1 MDSIFN
7 KFYNDV
13 YMKKVFFLFIFAVRI
28 LYAQDIKSL
37 EFHNQEITDILMVLA
52 QNCGVSIICDDTVS
66 GEASF
71 YFSESSIEQA
81 LDNFLK
87 TYNLYYEKENG
98 VYRVSKVKIAYDS
111 SSDRLSVKAAGI
123 NLETLIKK
131 IARQTNKTILYD
143 NLPGEELSLDING
156 LSLYEALQICVRK
169 FEDYELIPEKNF
181 FYVKYNEPKKKL
193 SYKNNKEILIKKD
206 GLYTLS
212 VDKARLFDL
221 IKLLFSL
228 ENLEYSNFIQMDS
241 QIENLY
247 FTNKTFDFILRTLL
261 EHANADYIV
270 KDKIYYLIEF
280 QKKSSLIALKNFEI
294 INLKWISVADFLT
307 LLPLELS
314 NSSVMKT
321 DKLSNTVLLTGTK
334 EEILPFENLIK
345 KMDVPSELTKTRRFD
360 LKYTD
365 AKNIG
370 SIIPQ
375 KFTQLHPT
383 VIQDTNS
390 ILVSGPEGLI
400 SEFEKILNLLDA
412 RRESIPVCLKYIK
425 TETLIKNLPPSIT
438 KDLIVDSGYPN
449 LVFYRGSADN
459 YECFFKELKMIDKP
473 QPQIK
478 YQLLV
483 IQYTLGKTRK
493 IKATHTVSPEIIE
506 DEDKGSDQTFI
517 FNGELS
523 NIMGLSFDIISL
535 FGHQFAFALN
545 TQIEDSIANIY
556 TDTVLTGLSGQ
567 EIKFQ
572 NTDTFRYIEYEYD
585 SSKNTTIKTGTT
597 QQITSGL
604 IINMNGWVSGDN
616 MITMNVNATFSK
628 QNGDAGSSSTQ
639 SLPSTSERVVTTQIR
654 TMSGEPIV
662 ISGLIKEDE
671 SDSISRIPV
680 LGYIPILGRLFSHT
694 AKSKEKTE
702 IVIYIVPHLIQEYSA
717 LDTDSVNIERYY
729 NSYLGSK
736 YANRSK

>member
-13 YMKKVFFLFIFAVRI
+13 YMKKVFFLFIFAVKI

-52 QNCGVSIICDDTVS
+52 QNSGVSIICDDTVS

-98 VYRVSKVKIAYDS
+98 VYRISKVKISYDS
-111 SSDRLSVKAAGI
+111 ESDKLSVKTTGV
-123 NLETLIKK
+123 NLETLLKK
-131 IARQTNKTILYD
+131 ISRQTNKTILYD
-143 NLPGEELSLDING
+143 NLPEEELSLDING
-156 LSLYEALQICVRK
+156 LSVYESLQICVRK
-169 FEDYELIPEKNF
+169 YEDYELIKDNNF
-181 FYVKYNEPKKKL
+181 FYVTYNEPKKKI
-193 SYKNNKEILIKKD
+193 SYKSTKEILTKKD

-221 IKLLFSL
+221 LKLLFSL
-228 ENLEYSNFIQMDS
+228 EKLEYSNFIQMDS
-241 QIENLY
+241 QIEHLY
-247 FTNKTFDFILRTLL
+247 FNNKTFDFILKILL

-280 QKKSSLIALKNFEI
+280 QKKNNLIGLKKSEI
-294 INLKWISVADFLT
+294 INLKWITVSDFLT

-321 DKLSNTVLLTGTK
+321 DKVSNTILLTGTK
-334 EEILPFENLIK
+334 EEILPFENFIK
-345 KMDVPSELTKTRRFD
+345 KMDVPSELTKTKRFD

-365 AKNIG
+365 AKNVS

-375 KFTQLHPT
+375 KFTQLHPS

>member
-13 YMKKVFFLFIFAVRI
+13 YMKKVFFLFIFAVKI

-52 QNCGVSIICDDTVS
+52 QNSGVSIICDDTVS
-66 GEASF
+66 GEAPF

-98 VYRVSKVKIAYDS
+98 VYRISKVKISYDS
-111 SSDRLSVKAAGI
+111 ESDKLSVKTTGV
-123 NLETLIKK
+123 NLETLLKK
-131 IARQTNKTILYD
+131 ISRQTNKTILYD
-143 NLPGEELSLDING
+143 NLPEEELSLDING
-156 LSLYEALQICVRK
+156 LSVYESLQICVRK
-169 FEDYELIPEKNF
+169 YEDYELIKENNF
-181 FYVKYNEPKKKL
+181 FYVTYNEPKKKI
-193 SYKNNKEILIKKD
+193 SYKSTKEILTKKD

-221 IKLLFSL
+221 LKLLFSL
-228 ENLEYSNFIQMDS
+228 EKLEYSNFIQMDS
-241 QIENLY
+241 QIEHLY
-247 FTNKTFDFILRTLL
+247 FNNKTFDFILKILL

-280 QKKSSLIALKNFEI
+280 QKKNNLIGLKKSEI
-294 INLKWISVADFLT
+294 INLKWITVSDFLT

-321 DKLSNTVLLTGTK
+321 DKVSNTILLTGTK
-334 EEILPFENLIK
+334 EEILPFENFIK
-345 KMDVPSELTKTRRFD
+345 KMDVPSELTKTKRFD

-365 AKNIG
+365 AKNVS

-375 KFTQLHPT
+375 KFTQLHPS

-400 SEFEKILNLLDA
+400 SEFEKILNLLDEK
-412 RRESIPVCLKYIK
+412 RESIPVFLKYIK
-425 TETLIKNLPPSIT
+425 TETLMKNLPPSIT

-449 LVFYRGSADN
+449 LVFYRGSIDN

-493 IKATHTVSPEIIE
+493 IKATHTVSPEIVE
-506 DEDKGSDQTFI
+506 DEDKESEQTFI